1 MIYELTPHRER
12 FYCQWSAVALTQPPP
27 PPYRIPD
34 ESAEAIRGLLLVMES
49 CAPLLKVHLRVWGF
63 VTVSVALLRFVL

>member
-12 FYCQWSAVALTQPPP
+12 FYCQWSAVALTPPPP
-27 PPYRIPD
+27 PPYCIPD